1 MVKDGFSP
9 KKTSY
14 WPVVVVLVYLI
25 INIRVEAGFATPLER
40 ILDGSVAFSLFLL
53 MLYVGARFF
62 NLIESRKNLVGLV
75 ACFQGGNGC
84 ERKKG

>member
-1 MVKDGFSP
+1 MVTDCFSP

-14 WPVVVVLVYLI
+14 WSLVAVLVYLI
-25 INIRVEAGFATPLER
+25 INIRVEAGIATLFER
-40 ILDGSVAFSLFLL
+40 IVDGSVALTLFLM

-62 NLIESRKNLVGLV
+62 NLIDRRKNLVGLV
-75 ACFQGGNGC
+75 TCFQGGNCC